1 MSAALSEILEKVKK
15 LPQSEQRELVQLLLK
30 ESISSPAPEKPRRR
44 VAEARSFRP
53 IPMDD
58 LKDHDRWFAEA
69 ILESKR
75 GEKTP

>member
-1 MSAALSEILEKVKK
+1 MSAAVIEILEKIKK
-15 LPQSEQRELVQLLLK
+15 LPEPEKRELMQSLAQEVL
-30 ESISSPAPEKPRRR
+30 APPPGKRRR
-44 VAEARSFRP
+44 SVSEARTFRP

-75 GEKTP
+75 GGKEP